1 MGNSVGSFDG
11 INYGKRPVSSLL
23 ENILNIRLD
32 AEIVGS
38 IRDL

>member
-1 MGNSVGSFDG
+1 MGNSVGFFDG
-11 INYGKRPVSSLL
+11 MNDEKIY
-23 ENILNIRLD
+23 LNIRLD